1 MVERETESVYENEES
16 VKEFSVE
23 EKAIVS
29 LPTEELPLIQKDE
42 SEVAKA
48 MEKTKDRDVALA
60 QVEMEKKL
68 ALIKAWEDNEKAKAD
83 NKAYKK
89 LSALDAWESTK
100 RASLEAQLKQIEEKF
115 EKKKAEYGEKMKNKM
130 SIVHRAAE
138 ENKASIEADRAGE
151 FLTVEEVASKFRATG
166 RIPKKLFA
174 CFSSF

>member
-29 LPTEELPLIQKDE
+29 LPTEELPLIQICLILLIEDE

-100 RASLEAQLKQIEEKF
+100 RASLEAQLKQIE
-115 EKKKAEYGEKMKNKM
+115 
-130 SIVHRAAE
+130 
-138 ENKASIEADRAGE
+138 
-151 FLTVEEVASKFRATG
+151 
-166 RIPKKLFA
+166 
-174 CFSSF
+174 